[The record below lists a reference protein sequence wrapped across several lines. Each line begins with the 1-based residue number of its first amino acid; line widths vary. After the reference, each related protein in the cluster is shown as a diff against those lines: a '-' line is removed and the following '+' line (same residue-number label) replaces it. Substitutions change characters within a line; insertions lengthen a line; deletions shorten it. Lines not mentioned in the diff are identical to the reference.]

1 MVIELLRRISR
12 YEQVR
17 RRHVVTALLS
27 NICSTSASHST
38 LEDGIDIILCLKMC
52 RRRLWLLY
60 YGNDEAKLHLNQ
72 AQFCVHLT
80 GGVFVVHFK
89 ICQIQPSMELSENE
103 SA

>member
-1 MVIELLRRISR
+1 
-12 YEQVR
+12 
-17 RRHVVTALLS
+17 
-27 NICSTSASHST
+27 
-38 LEDGIDIILCLKMC
+38 MC

-103 SA
+103 SAYWVSSFLLDTVEVFEFPVRFPHFSGRIV